1 MARGRGRSG
10 GRGGGTRSSGITV
23 QIEGL
28 DRLREQL
35 ADLTPT
41 IRAAGFKALQE
52 SAEAI
57 RADASAGVR
66 VRSGN
71 LRNSAKA
78 RFHNNQ
84 LRAEIG
90 WWDPDDF
97 YAILHEFGTRRIRA
111 RPVLGPAA
119 ASERSKIAAR
129 IQAEVRRALS

>member
-1 MARGRGRSG
+1 MQIQ
-10 GRGGGTRSSGITV
+10 GID
-23 QIEGL
+23 Q
-28 DRLREQL
+28 LREDL

-41 IRAAGFKALQE
+41 IRAAGFKALKE

-57 RADASAGVR
+57 RSDASGGVR
-66 VRSGN
+66 VDSGN

-90 WWDPDDF
+90 WWDTDDF
-97 YAILHEFGTRRIRA
+97 YAILHEFGTRKIRA

-119 ASERSKIAAR
+119 AAERSKIAGR

>member
-1 MARGRGRSG
+1 MARRRRGG
-10 GRGGGTRSSGITV
+10 GRGGGTRSSDITV

-28 DRLREQL
+28 DALRDQL

-41 IRAAGFKALQE
+41 IRAAGFKALKD

-57 RADASAGVR
+57 RADASGGVR
-66 VRSGN
+66 VDSGN

-84 LRAEIG
+84 LVAEIG
-90 WWDPDDF
+90 WWDRDDF
-97 YAILHEFGTRRIRA
+97 YAILHEFGTRRIPA
-111 RPVLGPAA
+111 RPALGPAIEA
-119 ASERSKIAAR
+119 ERTKLAAR